1 MSMHP
6 VRTALAVLLG
16 ASLAAPTAGA
26 APASVTADLSA
37 QTGHHTGKASL
48 DAAVVVRRGSFLRA
62 GIAFDA
68 AGTCAN
74 PGMMLTDVAT
84 GAMLRMPFVDRD
96 EGAALTRLNSDALA
110 MRAQRRCIG
119 GALAS
124 CGFNQDKDGGTVFGA
139 TLNGHTFGTSVAINE
154 DGQTLVVGAYD
165 GGFKKQQ
172 PGDAEL
178 NSALAA
184 AQYAELVSASGTP
197 FYTVV
202 VERAYD
208 AAANEVRAALAV
220 WLPEDMPIGAY
231 TLSLACG
238 QEVVGDGLPLVVLFN
253 PFDVSTDEVAAA
265 EIAKTVQAGRADVIQ
280 TPGLST
286 GFALSP
292 PDQAAIDTLLEMIA
306 AFPLAA
312 RRHPALVAQIAAKG
326 RGPIQ
331 LTGRANYRGL
341 RDGYPDSGSVDSS
354 AKTGYDDGFIGGET
368 NADVAIWKSAQ
379 AWNDATGHFDLWG
392 GQLGK
397 VGDGTWPYE
406 GAARISVR
414 GRVLSCSYG
423 TGGGCLTG
431 AKVKNPGSQFLSFQV
446 AGKAAGNGHTLH
458 GVQDSFAS
466 GHTLRFRTPGAVSPA
481 DAVYSIAA
489 DLVGEI
495 GDDVEVTGLSANNG
509 GLLTQIKLQGEIKK
523 GADLKLDVY
532 EVQGEYAD
540 FFDLLSK
547 PGKGNKLA
555 GKPSKYG
562 QCWVFS
568 GTLSSAAKA
577 DGGGVK
583 YGQCWVFASAFSSL
597 AAGGPKSKFAWVW
610 NEGISSASGDFKAAF
625 GDGSSP
631 YTSVPF
637 EGVVRSE
644 NGVVPS
650 NGVWTWTGGTWSG
663 TGSSNVNGGWKK
675 GGGKGGTWTGTS
687 AIEGKADGT
696 FGVIGSWTF
705 DDSAGQDSS
714 KTIPVHTPIALTSA
728 GHFIDDWQGE
738 TAYLKFDVGSSGTRV
753 SATSSSGKT
762 PDPLEGIVLH
772 KAGTGASYGVDDVQ
786 ITVLSESNPDKPIT
800 VTGTVLDTGSA
811 FRAYRNGG
819 RGVCHYGKCFC
830 HAGYSEGLLR
840 AAGIPTR
847 SATNFDSAHE
857 SKGFQIPAGVGP
869 SNAFVVRSTAK
880 TEPGQPWFDFAPY
893 ASYIVQNGGN
903 KDSIWNFHVWNEA
916 AYKTAG
922 ESVWNFHVWTEAWLS
937 ASKGKA
943 PDWNAY
949 DATAQEESDG
959 KVQAPGIGW
968 GLDCSQGNCAKDP
981 VVQLAAKLN
990 GLPVDVLVDLLSK
1003 PRNAPS
1009 ELLHGRWDGNYGDG
1023 KEPGT
1028 WDGAAKPTPKPG
1040 SGSAT
1045 PADPKQPA
1053 EPAAP
1058 AAAAPAAKPAPA
1070 VPAAD
1075 VQ

>member
-26 APASVTADLSA
+26 APASVTADLAA

-124 CGFNQDKDGGTVFGA
+124 CGFTQDKDGGTVFGA

-154 DGQTLVVGAYD
+154 DGQTLVVGAYGD
-165 GGFKKQQ
+165 GFKKQQ

-202 VERAYD
+202 VERTYD
-208 AAANEVRAALAV
+208 ASANEVRAALAV

-312 RRHPALVAQIAAKG
+312 RQHPALVAQIAAKG

-341 RDGYPDSGSVDSS
+341 RDGYPGSGSVDSS

-397 VGDGTWPYE
+397 VGDGTWPYA
-406 GAARISVR
+406 GAARLRVR
-414 GRVLSCSYG
+414 RGEDDFAKGDFNVSY
-423 TGGGCLTG
+423 
-431 AKVKNPGSQFLSFQV
+431 KVKNPGSQFLSFQV
-446 AGKAAGNGHTLH
+446 AGKAAGNGHILH
-458 GVQDSFAS
+458 GVQDSFAG
-466 GHTLRFRTPGAVSPA
+466 GHTLRMLAPGAVSPA
-481 DAVYSIAA
+481 DAVHSIAA

-523 GADLKLDVY
+523 GANLKLDVY
-532 EVQGEYAD
+532 EVQGDIAD

-547 PGKGNKLA
+547 PGMGKKLGAFAKGVAQVGLMTA

-583 YGQCWVFASAFSSL
+583 YGQCWVYASAFSSL
-597 AAGGPKSKFAWVW
+597 TAGGPKSKFAWVW
-610 NEGISSASGDFKAAF
+610 HEGISSASGDFKAAF

-650 NGVWTWTGGTWSG
+650 NGVWTW
-663 TGSSNVNGGWKK
+663 NGGGKK
-675 GGGKGGTWTGTS
+675 GGGKGGSWTGTS

-696 FGVIGSWTF
+696 FGVIGGWTF

-738 TAYLKFDVGSSGTRV
+738 TAYLTFDVGSGGTRV

-847 SATNFDSAHE
+847 SVTNFDIAHDSPVFESAP
-857 SKGFQIPAGVGP
+857 GAPN
-869 SNAFVVRSTAK
+869 NAFLLRSTPKAQ
-880 TEPGQPWFDFAPY
+880 PGQPWFDFAPY
-893 ASYIVQNGGN
+893 ASYFVANGGN
-903 KDSIWNFHVWNEA
+903 KESIWNFHVWNEA
-916 AYKTAG
+916 AYKSAG
-922 ESVWNFHVWTEAWLS
+922 ESQWNFHVWTEAWVS

-981 VVQLAAKLN
+981 AVQLAAKVN
-990 GLPVDVLVDLLSK
+990 GLAVEVLVDLLSK
-1003 PRNAPS
+1003 PRNTPS
-1009 ELLHGRWDGNYGDG
+1009 ELLHGRWDGNYSDG
-1023 KEPGT
+1023 AAPGT
-1028 WDGAAKPTPKPG
+1028 W
-1040 SGSAT
+1040 SGSAKPADSSAPAT
-1045 PADPKQPA
+1045 PATPDA
-1053 EPAAP
+1053 S
-1058 AAAAPAAKPAPA
+1058 APAAKPAPA
-1070 VPAAD
+1070 APAAEA
-1075 VQ
+1075 Q